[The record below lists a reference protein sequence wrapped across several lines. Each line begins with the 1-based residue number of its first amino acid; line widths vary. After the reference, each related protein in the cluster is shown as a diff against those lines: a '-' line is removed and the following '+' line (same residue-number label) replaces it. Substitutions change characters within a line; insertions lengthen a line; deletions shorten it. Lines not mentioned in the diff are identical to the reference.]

1 MKVITVIQ
9 PWATLIALGEKKF
22 ETRSWATK
30 HQGDLGI
37 HAGKKID
44 KTACRLEPIRSTL
57 AKHGYDETNLPTG
70 VILATCK
77 LSNCHEIHIDHSGDA
92 VLLAPNGSPE
102 YWIGAGSNEFAF
114 GFYDFGRFAWRMAD
128 MKRLTV
134 PIPAKG
140 QLSLWNYPIEEEPI
154 HE

>member
-1 MKVITVIQ
+1 MKVISIIQ
-9 PWATLIALGEKKF
+9 PWATLIVLGEKKF

-30 HQGDLGI
+30 HRGELAI

-44 KTACRLEPIRSTL
+44 KEACRREPIRSAL
-57 AKHGYDETNLPTG
+57 AKQGYDEKNLPTG

-92 VLLAPNGSPE
+92 VLLAPNGAPE
-102 YWIGAGSNEFAF
+102 YWIGAGSNEFSF
-114 GFYDFGRFAWRMAD
+114 GFYDFGRFAWRMTD

-140 QLSLWNYPIEEEPI
+140 QLGLWNYKEDGIDE
-154 HE
+154 